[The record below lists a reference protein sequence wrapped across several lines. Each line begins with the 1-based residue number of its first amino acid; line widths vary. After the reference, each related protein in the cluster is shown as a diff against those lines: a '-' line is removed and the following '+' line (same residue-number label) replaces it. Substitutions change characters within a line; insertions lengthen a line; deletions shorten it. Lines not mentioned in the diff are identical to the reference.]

1 MFKQIKELLITKT
14 FTSTE
19 LELIEN
25 SIMKNINQIKQN
37 NDWVSSS
44 NNQIET
50 LEAIIG
56 KLNNDEVPNN

>member
-1 MFKQIKELLITKT
+1 MFKQIKELPITKT

-50 LEAIIG
+50 LEAILG
-56 KLNNDEVPNN
+56 KLNNDEIPNN

>member
-1 MFKQIKELLITKT
+1 MFKQIKELPITKT
-14 FTSTE
+14 FTSSE

-44 NNQIET
+44 NNEVET
-50 LEAIIG
+50 LEAILG

>member
-1 MFKQIKELLITKT
+1 MFKQIKELPITKT

-44 NNQIET
+44 NNEVET
-50 LEAIIG
+50 LEAVLG

>member
-1 MFKQIKELLITKT
+1 MFKQIKELPITKT

-37 NDWVSSS
+37 KDWVSSS

-50 LEAIIG
+50 LEAILG
-56 KLNNDEVPNN
+56 KLNNDEIPNN

>member
-1 MFKQIKELLITKT
+1 MFKQIKELPITKT

-25 SIMKNINQIKQN
+25 SIIKNINQIKQN

-44 NNQIET
+44 NNEIET

>member
-1 MFKQIKELLITKT
+1 MFKQIKELPITKT

-19 LELIEN
+19 VELIEN

-37 NDWVSSS
+37 KDWVSSS

-50 LEAIIG
+50 LEAILG
-56 KLNNDEVPNN
+56 KLNNDEIPNN

>member
-1 MFKQIKELLITKT
+1 MFKQIKELPITKT

-37 NDWVSSS
+37 KDWVSSS

-50 LEAIIG
+50 LEAILG

>member
-1 MFKQIKELLITKT
+1 MFKQIKELPITKT

-37 NDWVSSS
+37 KDWVSSS
-44 NNQIET
+44 NNQVET
-50 LEAIIG
+50 LEAILG
-56 KLNNDEVPNN
+56 KLNNDEIPNN

>member
-1 MFKQIKELLITKT
+1 MFKQIKELSITKT

-44 NNQIET
+44 NNQIEI
-50 LEAIIG
+50 LEAILG

>member
-1 MFKQIKELLITKT
+1 MFKQIKELPITKT

-37 NDWVSSS
+37 NDWVSTS

-50 LEAIIG
+50 LEAILG

>member
-1 MFKQIKELLITKT
+1 MFKQIKELPITKT

-44 NNQIET
+44 NNEIET

>member
-1 MFKQIKELLITKT
+1 MFKQIKELPITKT

-44 NNQIET
+44 NNQIEI
-50 LEAIIG
+50 LEAILG

>member
-1 MFKQIKELLITKT
+1 MFKQIKELPITKT

-44 NNQIET
+44 NNQIEI
-50 LEAIIG
+50 LEAILG
-56 KLNNDEVPNN
+56 KLNNDEAPNN

>member
-1 MFKQIKELLITKT
+1 MFKQIKELPITKT

-44 NNQIET
+44 NNEVET
-50 LEAIIG
+50 LEAILG

>member
-1 MFKQIKELLITKT
+1 MFKQIKELPITKT
-14 FTSTE
+14 FTLTE

-44 NNQIET
+44 NNEIEI
-50 LEAIIG
+50 LEVILG
-56 KLNNDEVPNN
+56 KLNNEEVPNN

>member
-1 MFKQIKELLITKT
+1 MFKQIKELPITKT

-50 LEAIIG
+50 LEAILG

>member
-1 MFKQIKELLITKT
+1 MFKQIKELPITKT
-14 FTSTE
+14 FTSIE

-44 NNQIET
+44 NNQIEI
-50 LEAIIG
+50 LEAILG

>member
-1 MFKQIKELLITKT
+1 MFKQIKELPITKT

-44 NNQIET
+44 NNEIET
-50 LEAIIG
+50 LEAILG

>member
-1 MFKQIKELLITKT
+1 MFKQIKELPITKT

-44 NNQIET
+44 NNEIEI
-50 LEAIIG
+50 LEAILG

>member
-1 MFKQIKELLITKT
+1 MFKQIKELPITKT

-37 NDWVSSS
+37 NDWVSSP
-44 NNQIET
+44 NNQIEI
-50 LEAIIG
+50 LEAILG